1 MAATKSYRSSA
12 KIACIINAL
21 TCVFEAPLSS
31 TSNFQALQ
39 RAPGIDVCLL
49 GKSGHAN
56 HRVLTTAV
64 DPKQTCAWPCLDAK
78 RHRELEDRPP
88 RTRCDV
94 MGSRQ

>member
-1 MAATKSYRSSA
+1 M
-12 KIACIINAL
+12 NAVKAVVTYVRL
-21 TCVFEAPLSS
+21 C
-31 TSNFQALQ
+31 
-39 RAPGIDVCLL
+39 
-49 GKSGHAN
+49 GKSGLSAD
-56 HRVLTTAV
+56 VEFPAEF